1 MREAIAFISD
11 IGGVVAFAVLL
22 ATAGWTAYRYLKRKR
37 ISIPKQLVLALVLH
51 GVVVYLVHMNTD
63 TPGVSATVSILIGVL
78 VNLLGDA
85 YGEMIADTQKMA
97 KEAVAEARTVAEGAV
112 TVAERVAVQNKELV
126 KIIEKLT
133 GQSFLEEEDES

>member
-1 MREAIAFISD
+1 MMREAIAFISD

-22 ATAGWTAYRYLKRKR
+22 ATAAWTAYRYLKRKR
-37 ISIPKQLVLALVLH
+37 ISIPKQLVLAIVLY

-97 KEAVAEARTVAEGAV
+97 KEAVTAAKDAV
-112 TVAERVAVQNKELV
+112 TVGKRVMDQNKELV

-133 GQSFLEEEDES
+133 GQSLLDEEDES